1 LFVLKLCIVN
11 VLIATDALFSYLAL
25 L

>member
-1 LFVLKLCIVN
+1 M
-11 VLIATDALFSYLAL
+11 LIATDALFSNLTL

>member
-1 LFVLKLCIVN
+1 M
-11 VLIATDALFSYLAL
+11 LIATDALFSNLAL